1 MRRPIRSH
9 VANRRM
15 FQGGGLSPFPRPTG
29 ILASSQPLVDQVAQN
44 AVNPNRTM
52 PMNQGGT
59 ARFWNGGSS
68 DEEFVG
74 PPRPP
79 YFPGQRIQDVTIE
92 TAKDLAERGRNVL
105 GRINLAGQEAR
116 SYVPPILGGKAF
128 TPEHDTLVSSGRV
141 VRGTEGAL
149 KADIGVTDV
158 TTYGDPLGV
167 SKDFNWVVEN
177 PQAGTVTIK
186 DFDFSSLT
194 GKIMR
199 AQEWFNETPWMT
211 GRRIFSKFSTSVPG
225 IGKLDGQGGLQ
236 SAVFNMTWH
245 LPQYEK
251 EIKQIATQIIEQ
263 NPDIK
268 PEDLKNQIA
277 VTLKTNVEGQNP
289 GIVKIKQEGA
299 ANLHEATV
307 PDDTDQKVM
316 TLAESID
323 ASKTPSADIDKML
336 GQPEIGP
343 DINLLEKMEYDRQ
356 IAALIPYWEERD
368 FDSGFIDTLR
378 DKGVSNEVLAGLVN
392 QRIEL
397 VAERDRR
404 EKAVTETGG
413 YGVGPGD
420 DVRKAKGKDYGS
432 FAEEAEAGQG
442 PVDAPI
448 VDLGEIKERIA
459 VPEVVDA
466 QEEDG
471 SDEKVDIDVQEGDG
485 SDGKDTSLQD
495 QIIDAATT
503 NDTEKTTKTIEE
515 YKEEFIKAMPEY
527 EGMSK
532 DEKAYSWIKMGMAI
546 AAGQSPNAIE
556 NISKGVLATIDE
568 FADDPKKKREYE
580 MQVALSAGKYAVESV
595 NALRTQERALESEF
609 ENYVVKEDGTITFP
623 DGTEK
628 KVTEG
633 QVIPISVADKAAGMN
648 FDNLITTGM
657 YGDELAATKALN
669 KFQNDLNKTLRA
681 ELVVSDD
688 MTMKVTK
695 EYNEALDKVIMG
707 NELTSFIDSAM
718 ELNAQGQVTGIK
730 SLFKDAVLKAFNA
743 AGVPTEVIGMSE
755 ADAEKALGGRTKY
768 NDMMQVVANN
778 MLKTLLGEGS
788 KNISNIDRE
797 LASEI
802 SGLVR
807 SLQAGAFQNPT
818 LLNDKLQRI
827 RSRIDKNIAQG
838 EATINQLNTTFAHRL
853 VPGTD
858 EKFTEFVLQPLA
870 KKATTPKGTP
880 YRDLGTDVGVL
891 GEFITN
897 DDGTFTYKMFEAT
910 S

>member
-44 AVNPNRTM
+44 TINPNRTM
-52 PMNQGGT
+52 PMNQGGF
-59 ARFWNGGSS
+59 ANGGA
-68 DEEFVG
+68 
-74 PPRPP
+74 P

-105 GRINLAGQEAR
+105 GRIGLAGQEAR
-116 SYVPPILGGKAF
+116 SYVPPVLGGEAF
-128 TPEHDTLVSSGRV
+128 TPEHDTLVSSGQV
-141 VRGTEGAL
+141 VRGTEGRL
-149 KADIGVTDV
+149 VADIGVTDV

-167 SKDFNWVVEN
+167 TKDFNWVVEN

-211 GRRIFSKFSTSVPG
+211 GRRIFPKFSVRG
-225 IGKLDGQGGLQ
+225 IEKLDGQGGLQ

-289 GIVKIKQEGA
+289 GIIKIKQEGA

-356 IAALIPYWEERD
+356 IAALIPYWEKRD

-432 FAEEAEAGQG
+432 FAEEAGQG
-442 PVDAPI
+442 PV
-448 VDLGEIKERIA
+448 
-459 VPEVVDA
+459 
-466 QEEDG
+466 
-471 SDEKVDIDVQEGDG
+471 DEKVDIDVQEGDG
-485 SDGKDTSLQD
+485 NDGKDTSQDQIEGGGSDAPIVDLGEVKERRATSNMEYEAALQD

-503 NDTEKTTKTIEE
+503 NDTEKTTKTIED
-515 YKEEFIKAMPEY
+515 YKKEFIEAMPEY

-669 KFQNDLNKTLRA
+669 KLQNDLNKTLRA

-718 ELNAQGQVTGIK
+718 ELNAKGQVTGIK
-730 SLFKDAVLKAFNA
+730 SLFKDTVLKVFNA
-743 AGVPTEVIGMSE
+743 AGVSTKVIGMSE
-755 ADAEKALGGRTKY
+755 EDAVEALGGRQSY
-768 NDMMQVVANN
+768 NDKMQVVANN

-788 KNISNIDRE
+788 KNISNVDRQ
-797 LASEI
+797 LAQEI
-802 SGLVR
+802 SGLVK

-827 RSRIDKNIAQG
+827 RSRIDKNIEQG

>member
-52 PMNQGGT
+52 PMNQGGA
-59 ARFWNGGSS
+59 ARFNNGGTS
-68 DEEFVG
+68 
-74 PPRPP
+74 
-79 YFPGQRIQDVTIE
+79 YFPGQRIQDVTID
-92 TAKDLAERGRNVL
+92 TAKDLAERGSNVL
-105 GRINLAGQEAR
+105 ERIGLAGQEAW

-128 TPEHDTLVSSGRV
+128 TPKHDTLVSSGRV
-141 VRGTEGAL
+141 VPGTEGPL
-149 KADIGVTDV
+149 VADIGVTDV

-167 SKDFNWVVEN
+167 TKDFNWVVDN

-211 GRRIFSKFSTSVPG
+211 GRRIFPKFSVRG
-225 IGKLDGQGGLQ
+225 IEKLDGQGGLQ

-289 GIVKIKQEGA
+289 GIIKIKQEGA

-432 FAEEAEAGQG
+432 FAEEAGQG
-442 PVDAPI
+442 PV
-448 VDLGEIKERIA
+448 
-459 VPEVVDA
+459 
-466 QEEDG
+466 
-471 SDEKVDIDVQEGDG
+471 DEKVDIDVQEGDG
-485 SDGKDTSLQD
+485 NDGKDTSQDQIEGGGSDAPIVDLGEVKERRATSNMEYEAALQD

-503 NDTEKTTKTIEE
+503 NDTEKTTKTIED
-515 YKEEFIKAMPEY
+515 YKKEFIEAMPEY

-669 KFQNDLNKTLRA
+669 KLQNDLNKTLRA

-718 ELNAQGQVTGIK
+718 ELNAKGQVTGIK
-730 SLFKDAVLKAFNA
+730 SLFKDTVLKVFNA
-743 AGVPTEVIGMSE
+743 AGVSTKVIGMSE
-755 ADAEKALGGRTKY
+755 EDAVEALGGRQSY
-768 NDMMQVVANN
+768 NDKMQVVANN

-788 KNISNIDRE
+788 KNISNVDRQ
-797 LASEI
+797 LAQEI
-802 SGLVR
+802 SGLVK

-827 RSRIDKNIAQG
+827 RSRIDKNIEQG

>member
-52 PMNQGGT
+52 PMNQGGA
-59 ARFWNGGSS
+59 ARFNNGGTS
-68 DEEFVG
+68 
-74 PPRPP
+74 
-79 YFPGQRIQDVTIE
+79 YFPGQRIQDVTID
-92 TAKDLAERGRNVL
+92 TAKDLAERGSNVL
-105 GRINLAGQEAR
+105 ERIGLAGQEAW

-128 TPEHDTLVSSGRV
+128 TPKHDTLVSSGRV
-141 VRGTEGAL
+141 VPGTEGPL
-149 KADIGVTDV
+149 VADIGVTDV

-167 SKDFNWVVEN
+167 TKDFNWVVEN

-211 GRRIFSKFSTSVPG
+211 GRRIFPKFSVRG
-225 IGKLDGQGGLQ
+225 IEKLDGQGGLQ

-289 GIVKIKQEGA
+289 GIIKIKQEGA

-432 FAEEAEAGQG
+432 FAEEAGQG
-442 PVDAPI
+442 PV
-448 VDLGEIKERIA
+448 
-459 VPEVVDA
+459 
-466 QEEDG
+466 
-471 SDEKVDIDVQEGDG
+471 DEKVDIDVQEGDG
-485 SDGKDTSLQD
+485 NDGKDTSQDQIEGGGSDAPIVDLGEVKERRATSNMEYEAALQD

-503 NDTEKTTKTIEE
+503 NDTEKTTKTIED
-515 YKEEFIKAMPEY
+515 YKKEFIEAMPEY

-669 KFQNDLNKTLRA
+669 KLQNDLNKTLRA

-718 ELNAQGQVTGIK
+718 ELNAKGQVTGIK
-730 SLFKDAVLKAFNA
+730 SLFKDTVLKVFNA
-743 AGVPTEVIGMSE
+743 AGVSTKVIGMSE
-755 ADAEKALGGRTKY
+755 EDAVEALGGRQSY
-768 NDMMQVVANN
+768 NDKMQVVANN

-788 KNISNIDRE
+788 KNISNVDRQ
-797 LASEI
+797 LAQEI
-802 SGLVR
+802 SGLVK

-827 RSRIDKNIAQG
+827 RSRIDKNIEQG

>member
-1 MRRPIRSH
+1 
-9 VANRRM
+9 
-15 FQGGGLSPFPRPTG
+15 
-29 ILASSQPLVDQVAQN
+29 
-44 AVNPNRTM
+44 
-52 PMNQGGT
+52 
-59 ARFWNGGSS
+59 
-68 DEEFVG
+68 
-74 PPRPP
+74 
-79 YFPGQRIQDVTIE
+79 
-92 TAKDLAERGRNVL
+92 
-105 GRINLAGQEAR
+105 
-116 SYVPPILGGKAF
+116 
-128 TPEHDTLVSSGRV
+128 
-141 VRGTEGAL
+141 
-149 KADIGVTDV
+149 
-158 TTYGDPLGV
+158 
-167 SKDFNWVVEN
+167 
-177 PQAGTVTIK
+177 
-186 DFDFSSLT
+186 
-194 GKIMR
+194 
-199 AQEWFNETPWMT
+199 
-211 GRRIFSKFSTSVPG
+211 
-225 IGKLDGQGGLQ
+225 
-236 SAVFNMTWH
+236 
-245 LPQYEK
+245 
-251 EIKQIATQIIEQ
+251 
-263 NPDIK
+263 
-268 PEDLKNQIA
+268 
-277 VTLKTNVEGQNP
+277 
-289 GIVKIKQEGA
+289 
-299 ANLHEATV
+299 
-307 PDDTDQKVM
+307 M

-378 DKGVSNEVLAGLVN
+378 DKGVSNEVRAGLVY

-432 FAEEAEAGQG
+432 FAEEAGQG
-442 PVDAPI
+442 PV
-448 VDLGEIKERIA
+448 
-459 VPEVVDA
+459 
-466 QEEDG
+466 
-471 SDEKVDIDVQEGDG
+471 DEKVDIDVQEGDG
-485 SDGKDTSLQD
+485 NDGKDTSQDQIEGGGSDAPIVDLGEVKERRATSNMEYEAALQD

-503 NDTEKTTKTIEE
+503 NDTEKTTKTIED
-515 YKEEFIKAMPEY
+515 YKKEFIEAMPEY

-669 KFQNDLNKTLRA
+669 TLQNDLNKTLRA

-718 ELNAQGQVTGIK
+718 ELNAKGQVTGIK
-730 SLFKDAVLKAFNA
+730 SLFKDTVLKVFNA
-743 AGVPTEVIGMSE
+743 AGVSTKVIGMSE
-755 ADAEKALGGRTKY
+755 EDAVEALGGRQSY
-768 NDMMQVVANN
+768 NDKMQVVANN

-788 KNISNIDRE
+788 KNISNVDRQ
-797 LASEI
+797 LAQEI
-802 SGLVR
+802 SGLVK

-827 RSRIDKNIAQG
+827 RSRIDKNIEQG

>member
-52 PMNQGGT
+52 PMNQGGA
-59 ARFWNGGSS
+59 ARFNNGGTS
-68 DEEFVG
+68 
-74 PPRPP
+74 
-79 YFPGQRIQDVTIE
+79 YIPGQRIQDVTID
-92 TAKDLAERGRNVL
+92 TAKDLAERGSNVL
-105 GRINLAGQEAR
+105 ERIGLAGQEAW

-128 TPEHDTLVSSGRV
+128 TPKHDTLVSSGRV
-141 VRGTEGAL
+141 VPGTEGPL
-149 KADIGVTDV
+149 VADIGVTDV

-167 SKDFNWVVEN
+167 TKDFNWVVEN

-211 GRRIFSKFSTSVPG
+211 GRRIFPKFSVRG
-225 IGKLDGQGGLQ
+225 IEKLDGQGGLQ

-289 GIVKIKQEGA
+289 GIIKIKQEGA

-432 FAEEAEAGQG
+432 FAEEAGQG
-442 PVDAPI
+442 PV
-448 VDLGEIKERIA
+448 
-459 VPEVVDA
+459 
-466 QEEDG
+466 
-471 SDEKVDIDVQEGDG
+471 DEKVDIDVQEGDG
-485 SDGKDTSLQD
+485 NDGKDTSQDQIEGGGSDAPIVDLGEVKERRATSNMEYEAALQD

-503 NDTEKTTKTIEE
+503 NDTEKTTKTIED
-515 YKEEFIKAMPEY
+515 YKKEFIEAMPEY

-669 KFQNDLNKTLRA
+669 KLQNDLNKTLRA

-718 ELNAQGQVTGIK
+718 ELNAKGQVTGIK
-730 SLFKDAVLKAFNA
+730 SLFKDTVLKVFNA
-743 AGVPTEVIGMSE
+743 AGVSTKVIGMSE
-755 ADAEKALGGRTKY
+755 EDAVEALGGRQSY
-768 NDMMQVVANN
+768 NDKMQVVANN

-788 KNISNIDRE
+788 KNISNVDRQ
-797 LASEI
+797 LAQEI
-802 SGLVR
+802 SGLVK

-827 RSRIDKNIAQG
+827 RSRIDKNIEQG

>member
-52 PMNQGGT
+52 PMNQGGA
-59 ARFWNGGSS
+59 ARFNNGGT
-68 DEEFVG
+68 
-74 PPRPP
+74 P

-92 TAKDLAERGRNVL
+92 TAKDLAERGSNVL
-105 GRINLAGQEAR
+105 ERIGLAGQEAW

-128 TPEHDTLVSSGRV
+128 TPKHDTLVSSGRV
-141 VRGTEGAL
+141 VPGTEGPL
-149 KADIGVTDV
+149 VADIGVTDV

-167 SKDFNWVVEN
+167 TKDFNWVVEN

-211 GRRIFSKFSTSVPG
+211 GRRIFPKFSVRG
-225 IGKLDGQGGLQ
+225 IEKLDGQGGLQ

-289 GIVKIKQEGA
+289 GIIKIKQEGA

-432 FAEEAEAGQG
+432 FAEEAGQG
-442 PVDAPI
+442 PV
-448 VDLGEIKERIA
+448 
-459 VPEVVDA
+459 
-466 QEEDG
+466 
-471 SDEKVDIDVQEGDG
+471 DEKVDIDVQEGDG
-485 SDGKDTSLQD
+485 NDGKDTSQDQIEGGGSDAPIVDLGEVKERRATSNMEYEAALQD

-503 NDTEKTTKTIEE
+503 NDTEKTTKTIED
-515 YKEEFIKAMPEY
+515 YKKEFIEAMPEY

-669 KFQNDLNKTLRA
+669 KLQNDLNKTLRA

-718 ELNAQGQVTGIK
+718 ELNAKGQVTGIK
-730 SLFKDAVLKAFNA
+730 SLFKDTVLKVFNA
-743 AGVPTEVIGMSE
+743 AGVSTKVIGMSE
-755 ADAEKALGGRTKY
+755 EDAVEALGGRQSY
-768 NDMMQVVANN
+768 NDKMQVVANN

-788 KNISNIDRE
+788 KNISNVDRQ
-797 LASEI
+797 LAQEI
-802 SGLVR
+802 SGLVK

-827 RSRIDKNIAQG
+827 RSRIDKNIEQG

>member
-52 PMNQGGT
+52 PMNQGGA
-59 ARFWNGGSS
+59 ARFNNGGTS
-68 DEEFVG
+68 
-74 PPRPP
+74 
-79 YFPGQRIQDVTIE
+79 YFPGQRIQDVTID
-92 TAKDLAERGRNVL
+92 TAKDLAERGSNVL
-105 GRINLAGQEAR
+105 ERIGLAGQEAW

-128 TPEHDTLVSSGRV
+128 TPKHDTLVSSGRV
-141 VRGTEGAL
+141 VPGTEGPL
-149 KADIGVTDV
+149 VADIGVTDV

-167 SKDFNWVVEN
+167 TKDFNWVVEN

-211 GRRIFSKFSTSVPG
+211 GRRIFPKFSVRG
-225 IGKLDGQGGLQ
+225 IEKLDGQGGLQ

-289 GIVKIKQEGA
+289 GIIKIKQEGA

-343 DINLLEKMEYDRQ
+343 DINLLEKMEYVRQ

-432 FAEEAEAGQG
+432 FAEEAGQG
-442 PVDAPI
+442 PV
-448 VDLGEIKERIA
+448 
-459 VPEVVDA
+459 
-466 QEEDG
+466 
-471 SDEKVDIDVQEGDG
+471 DEKVDIDVQEGDG
-485 SDGKDTSLQD
+485 NDGKDTSQDQIEGGGSDAPIVDLGEVKERRATSNMEYEAALQD

-503 NDTEKTTKTIEE
+503 NDTEKTTKTIED
-515 YKEEFIKAMPEY
+515 YKKEFIEAMPEY

-669 KFQNDLNKTLRA
+669 KLQNDLNKTLRA

-718 ELNAQGQVTGIK
+718 ELNAKGQVTGIK
-730 SLFKDAVLKAFNA
+730 SLFKDTVLKVFNA
-743 AGVPTEVIGMSE
+743 AGVSTKVIGMSE
-755 ADAEKALGGRTKY
+755 EDAVEALGGRQSY
-768 NDMMQVVANN
+768 NDKMQVVANN

-788 KNISNIDRE
+788 KNISNVDRQ
-797 LASEI
+797 LAQEI
-802 SGLVR
+802 SGLVK

-827 RSRIDKNIAQG
+827 RSRIDKNIEQG

>member
-44 AVNPNRTM
+44 AVNPNRTL
-52 PMNQGGT
+52 PMNQGGA
-59 ARFWNGGSS
+59 ARFNNGGTS
-68 DEEFVG
+68 
-74 PPRPP
+74 
-79 YFPGQRIQDVTIE
+79 YFPGQRIQDVTID
-92 TAKDLAERGRNVL
+92 TAKDLAERGSNVL
-105 GRINLAGQEAR
+105 ERIGLAGQEAW

-128 TPEHDTLVSSGRV
+128 TPKHDTLVSSGRV
-141 VRGTEGAL
+141 VPGTEGPL
-149 KADIGVTDV
+149 VADIGVTDV

-167 SKDFNWVVEN
+167 TKDFNWVVEN

-211 GRRIFSKFSTSVPG
+211 GRRIFPKFSVRG
-225 IGKLDGQGGLQ
+225 IEKLDGQGGLQ

-289 GIVKIKQEGA
+289 GIIKIKQEGA

-432 FAEEAEAGQG
+432 FAEEAGQG
-442 PVDAPI
+442 PV
-448 VDLGEIKERIA
+448 
-459 VPEVVDA
+459 
-466 QEEDG
+466 
-471 SDEKVDIDVQEGDG
+471 DEKVDIDVQEGDG
-485 SDGKDTSLQD
+485 NDGKDTSQDQIEGGGSDAPIVDLGEVKERRATSNMEYEAALQD

-503 NDTEKTTKTIEE
+503 NDTEKTTKTIED
-515 YKEEFIKAMPEY
+515 YKKEFIEAMPEY

-669 KFQNDLNKTLRA
+669 KLQNDLNKTLRA

-718 ELNAQGQVTGIK
+718 ELNAKGQVTGIK
-730 SLFKDAVLKAFNA
+730 SLFKDTVLKVFNA
-743 AGVPTEVIGMSE
+743 AGVSTKVIGMSE
-755 ADAEKALGGRTKY
+755 EDAVEALGGRQSY
-768 NDMMQVVANN
+768 NDKMQVVANN

-788 KNISNIDRE
+788 KNISNVDRQ
-797 LASEI
+797 LAQEI
-802 SGLVR
+802 SGLVK

-827 RSRIDKNIAQG
+827 RSRIDKNIEQG

>member
-52 PMNQGGT
+52 PMNQGGA
-59 ARFWNGGSS
+59 ARFNNGGTS
-68 DEEFVG
+68 
-74 PPRPP
+74 
-79 YFPGQRIQDVTIE
+79 YFPGQRIQDVTID
-92 TAKDLAERGRNVL
+92 TAKDLAERGSNVL
-105 GRINLAGQEAR
+105 ERIGLAGQEAW

-128 TPEHDTLVSSGRV
+128 TPKHDTLVSSGRV
-141 VRGTEGAL
+141 VPGTEGPL
-149 KADIGVTDV
+149 VADIGVTDV

-167 SKDFNWVVEN
+167 TKDFNWVVEN

-211 GRRIFSKFSTSVPG
+211 GRRIFPKFSVRG
-225 IGKLDGQGGLQ
+225 IEKLDGQGGLQ

-289 GIVKIKQEGA
+289 GIIKIKQEGA

-432 FAEEAEAGQG
+432 FAEEAGQG
-442 PVDAPI
+442 PV
-448 VDLGEIKERIA
+448 
-459 VPEVVDA
+459 
-466 QEEDG
+466 
-471 SDEKVDIDVQEGDG
+471 DEKVDIDVQEGDG
-485 SDGKDTSLQD
+485 NDGKDTSQDQIEGGGSDAPIVDLGEVKERRATSNMEYEAALQD

-503 NDTEKTTKTIEE
+503 NDTEKTTKTIED
-515 YKEEFIKAMPEY
+515 YKKEFIEAMPEY

-546 AAGQSPNAIE
+546 ASGQSPNAIK
-556 NISKGVLATIDE
+556 NIADGVLATIDE

-669 KFQNDLNKTLRA
+669 KLQNDLNKTLRA

-718 ELNAQGQVTGIK
+718 ELNAKGQVTGIK
-730 SLFKDAVLKAFNA
+730 SLFKDTVLKVFNA
-743 AGVPTEVIGMSE
+743 AGVSTKVIGMSE
-755 ADAEKALGGRTKY
+755 EDAVEALGGRQSY
-768 NDMMQVVANN
+768 NDKMQVVANN

-788 KNISNIDRE
+788 KNISNVDRQ
-797 LASEI
+797 LAQEI
-802 SGLVR
+802 SGLVK

-827 RSRIDKNIAQG
+827 RSRIDKNIEQG